1 MQWIEAKDAQEMSV
15 LAAQLIINQVRE
27 NPKTVLGLAT
37 GGTPVGTYAELVRE
51 AKVNGT
57 DYQQVT
63 TFNLDEYVGIAPGDR
78 NSYRFYMGYH
88 LFNHVNFART
98 HLPDGMASDLSLECV
113 RYEERIAD
121 AGGIDL
127 QLLGIG
133 TNGHIGFN
141 EPGTSFQSTT
151 HVVALTEATRQ
162 ANARFF
168 DHPGEVPTHAI
179 TMGIA
184 TIMKSKQII
193 LLASGG
199 KKADILYRL
208 ATGEVDEQ
216 VPASIL
222 KQHAQVTIIADAAAL
237 QKVKER
243 ESCSL
248 R

>member
-1 MQWIEAKDAQEMSV
+1 MKWIEAKDAQEMSV
-15 LAAQLIINQVRE
+15 LAARLIVNQVRKK
-27 NPKTVLGLAT
+27 PKTVLGLAT
-37 GGTPVGTYAELVRE
+37 GGTPIGTYTELVRE
-51 AKVNGT
+51 AKVGGT
-57 DYQQVT
+57 DYHQVT

-78 NSYRFYMGYH
+78 NSYRFYMDHH
-88 LFNHVNFART
+88 LFHHINLAT
-98 HLPDGMASDLSLECV
+98 SHLPDGMASDLGLECE
-113 RYEERIAD
+113 RYEGRIA
-121 AGGIDL
+121 ASGGIDL

-151 HVVALTEATRQ
+151 HIVALTEATRQ

-168 DHPGEVPTHAI
+168 NHLSEVPTHAI

-193 LLASGG
+193 LLASGD

-208 ATGEVDEQ
+208 AAGEVDEQ

-222 KQHAQVTIIADAAAL
+222 KQHADVTIIADTAAL

>member
-1 MQWIEAKDAQEMSV
+1 MKWIEAKDAQEMSL
-15 LAAQLIINQVRE
+15 LAAQMIAEEVKR
-27 NPKTVLGLAT
+27 NPGANLGLAT

-51 AKVNGT
+51 AKANRT
-57 DYQQVT
+57 SYRKVT
-63 TFNLDEYVGIAPGDR
+63 TFNLDEYVGIAPDHP
-78 NSYRFYMGYH
+78 NSYRFYMQKH
-88 LFNHVNFART
+88 FFQHVEVGET
-98 HLPDGMASDLSLECV
+98 HLPNGEAEDLALECE
-113 RYEERIAD
+113 RYEKRIAA

-141 EPGTSFQSTT
+141 EPGTSFASTT

-168 DHPGEVPTHAI
+168 DHPSEVPTHAI

-184 TIMKSKQII
+184 TIMKSKQVL
-193 LLASGG
+193 LLASGD

-208 ATGEVDEQ
+208 ATGDVDEQ

-222 KQHAQVTIIADAAAL
+222 KQHPQVTIIADTAAL

-243 ESCSL
+243 EPCSL